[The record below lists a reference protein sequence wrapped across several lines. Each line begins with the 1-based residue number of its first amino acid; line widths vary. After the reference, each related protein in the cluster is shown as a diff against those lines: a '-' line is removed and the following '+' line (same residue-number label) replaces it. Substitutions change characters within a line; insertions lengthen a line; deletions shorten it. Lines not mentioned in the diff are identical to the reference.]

1 MTDCPPRL
9 RGDLSKWL
17 CEINAGVYVGQVSG
31 RVREAIWDRV
41 CKNLK
46 NGRAT
51 MVFTTN
57 GEQRMDFRV
66 YNTNWVP
73 VDFDGI
79 KLMRRPLPQTVQ
91 PAENLKPGFS
101 LAAKRQMAQRAR
113 SSQQRKGQD
122 TFVIIDLET
131 TGLDSAKDSIIE
143 FAAIRVTGEEQE
155 RLSTL
160 VQFDGKLPGTI
171 VSLTG
176 ITDRMLSQQGMP
188 PEQAVEQFL
197 KFIGRDKLIG
207 YNISFDMGM
216 LRAACEK
223 YGKTSPINR
232 CKDLLELARRKVY
245 GVENYKLSTLADY
258 FSLSPN
264 EKHRA
269 LDDCELMLQLYC
281 KLNEI

>member
-66 YNTNWVP
+66 HNTNWVP

>member
-269 LDDCELMLQLYC
+269 LDDCELMFQLYC